1 MKAPPFSVAD
11 IEDVRIIIKA
21 KGKHYGL
28 VSKNNK
34 DRMIDKSIRILV
46 CRIILETHAIVDL
59 PLEEIKTREAK

>member
-1 MKAPPFSVAD
+1 MEAPPFKVED

-28 VSKNNK
+28 VSKSRKDDITNK
-34 DRMIDKSIRILV
+34 SLRILV